1 MKGIIV
7 LDMPE
12 CCTKCCFSHV
22 SETNYKRFCGIVHK
36 TIYGNSSKPDWCPI
50 KPMPQKRNFKG
61 TEAINGLCISAKVR
75 QAIDEAC
82 KLGWNSCIDAIIG
95 EK

>member
-12 CCTKCCFSHV
+12 CCTKCFFSHV
-22 SETNYKRFCGIVHK
+22 SETNYKWFCGIVHK

-50 KPMPQKRNFKG
+50 KQIPFRKTLYDSSGNRK
-61 TEAINGLCISAKVR
+61 AKADYYR
-75 QAIDEAC
+75 
-82 KLGWNSCIDAIIG
+82 GWNDCIKNITY
-95 EK
+95 EQS